1 MKAAFGISVPEQLA
15 EITRPDRC
23 GLIIYDMQVGIVP
36 QVPDG
41 PKVLEACIRLLAAAR
56 KANMRVFYT
65 RHAFLANRAAGT
77 GQLRRAMIW
86 QRKDDPAQTSPLML
100 RESASWQIMPELT
113 PQPDDVVIDKIT
125 MSAFES
131 TFLNLA
137 FRDAQLNSF
146 IIAGIATEVGIEP
159 TVRHGADLNL
169 IPVIAADACGSR
181 TQALK
186 DRSIAGLKETGEVV
200 ISTVDE
206 ICSNLPHRASL

>member
-1 MKAAFGISVPEQLA
+1 MKSAFGISIPQNLG
-15 EITRPDRC
+15 EIADPNRC

-41 PKVLEACIRLLAAAR
+41 PQVLANCLRLLASAR
-56 KANMRVFYT
+56 QANMRVFYT
-65 RHAFLANRAAGT
+65 RHTFLPNHAAGT

-86 QRKDDPAQTSPLML
+86 QRKDDPAQTFPLML
-100 RESASWQIMPELT
+100 RESASWQIVPELV
-113 PQPDDVVIDKIT
+113 PHAEDVVIDKIT

-131 TFLNLA
+131 TFLTLA
-137 FRDAQLNSF
+137 LRDAQLKAF

-169 IPVIAADACGSR
+169 IPVIALDACGSR

-186 DRSIAGLKETGEVV
+186 DRSISTLKETGEIV
-200 ISTVDE
+200 ISSVDE
-206 ICSNLPHRASL
+206 ICSNLRPR

>member
-1 MKAAFGISVPEQLA
+1 MKSAFGIAIPENLA
-15 EITRPDRC
+15 EIVDPNRC

-41 PKVLEACIRLLAAAR
+41 PQVLANCARLLASAR
-56 KANMRVFYT
+56 QANMRVFYT
-65 RHAFLANRAAGT
+65 RHMFLPNHAAGT
-77 GQLRRAMIW
+77 SQLRRAMIW

-100 RESASWQIMPELT
+100 RESASWQIVPELA
-113 PQPDDVVIDKIT
+113 PHADDVVIDKIT

-159 TVRHGADLNL
+159 TARHGTDLNF
-169 IPVIAADACGSR
+169 IPVIAVDACGSR
-181 TQALK
+181 TNALK
-186 DRSIAGLKETGEVV
+186 DRSISTLKETGEVV
-200 ISTVDE
+200 ISIVGE
-206 ICSNLPHRASL
+206 VCSHLQSH

>member
-1 MKAAFGISVPEQLA
+1 MKSAFGISIPEHLE
-15 EITRPDRC
+15 EISDPDRC

-41 PKVLEACIRLLAAAR
+41 AQVLNNCARLLAAAR
-56 KANMRVFYT
+56 EANMRVFYT
-65 RHAFLANRAAGT
+65 RHTFLPNRAAGA

-86 QRKDDPAQTSPLML
+86 QRKDDPAQTTPLML
-100 RESASWQIMPELT
+100 RESASWQIVHELA
-113 PQPDDVVIDKIT
+113 PQADDIVIDKIT

-137 FRDAQLNSF
+137 FRDAQLKAF

-159 TVRHGADLNL
+159 TVRHGTDLNL
-169 IPVIAADACGSR
+169 IPVVAVDACGSK
-181 TQALK
+181 TQTLK
-186 DRSIAGLKETGEVV
+186 DRSISTLKETGEVV

-206 ICSNLPHRASL
+206 ICADLRAR

>member
-1 MKAAFGISVPEQLA
+1 MKSAFGIAIPENLA
-15 EITRPDRC
+15 EIVDLNRC

-41 PKVLEACIRLLAAAR
+41 AQVLANCVRLLASAR
-56 KANMRVFYT
+56 QANMRVFYT
-65 RHAFLANRAAGT
+65 RHTFLPNHAAGT

-86 QRKDDPAQTSPLML
+86 QRKDDPAQTSPLMV
-100 RESASWQIMPELT
+100 RESASWQIVPELA
-113 PQPDDVVIDKIT
+113 PQADDVVIDKIT

-159 TVRHGADLNL
+159 TVRHGTDLNL
-169 IPVIAADACGSR
+169 IPVIAVDACGSR
-181 TQALK
+181 MQALK
-186 DRSIAGLKETGEVV
+186 DRSISTLKETGEV
-200 ISTVDE
+200 ILSTVDE
-206 ICSNLPHRASL
+206 ISSNLQPR

>member
-1 MKAAFGISVPEQLA
+1 MKSAFGISIPENLA
-15 EITRPDRC
+15 EIADPDRC

-41 PKVLEACIRLLAAAR
+41 RQVLENCVRLLASAR
-56 KANMRVFYT
+56 EADMRVFYT
-65 RHAFLANRAAGT
+65 RHTFLPNRAAGT

-86 QRKDDPAQTSPLML
+86 QRKDDPAQTSPMML
-100 RESASWQIMPELT
+100 RESASWQIVPELA
-113 PQPDDVVIDKIT
+113 PHADDVVIDKIT

-137 FRDAQLNSF
+137 FRDAQLKAF
-146 IIAGIATEVGIEP
+146 LIAGIATEVGIEP
-159 TVRHGADLNL
+159 TVRHGLDLNL

-181 TQALK
+181 NQELK
-186 DRSIAGLKETGEVV
+186 GRSISTLQETGEVV

-206 ICSNLPHRASL
+206 IRSKLQPG

>member
-1 MKAAFGISVPEQLA
+1 MKSAFGISIPENLR
-15 EITRPDRC
+15 EIADPDRC

-41 PKVLEACIRLLAAAR
+41 LQVLNNCARLLASAR
-56 KANMRVFYT
+56 GASMRVFYT
-65 RHAFLANRAAGT
+65 RHTFLPNRAAGI

-86 QRKDDPAQTSPLML
+86 QKKDDPAQTSPLML
-100 RESASWQIMPELT
+100 RESASWQIVPELA
-113 PQPDDVVIDKIT
+113 PQADDVVLDKIT

-137 FRDAQLNSF
+137 FCDAQLKAF

-159 TVRHGADLNL
+159 TVRHGIDLNL
-169 IPVIAADACGSR
+169 IPVVALDACGSR

-186 DRSIAGLKETGEVV
+186 DRSISTLRETGEVV
-200 ISTVDE
+200 IPAVDE
-206 ICSNLPHRASL
+206 ICSNLQQR

>member
-1 MKAAFGISVPEQLA
+1 VKSAFGISIPEQLA
-15 EITRPDRC
+15 EIVTPDRC

-41 PKVLEACIRLLAAAR
+41 AQVLENCARLLAAAR
-56 KANMRVFYT
+56 KANMRIFYT
-65 RHAFLANRAAGT
+65 RHAFLPNRAAGA

-86 QRKDDPAQTSPLML
+86 QRKDDPAQTSPLVL
-100 RESASWQIMPELT
+100 RESPAWQIVPELA
-113 PQPDDVVIDKIT
+113 PNVDDVVIDKIT

-137 FRDAQLNSF
+137 FRDTQLKAF

-169 IPVIAADACGSR
+169 IPIIAVDACGSR
-181 TQALK
+181 TQVLK
-186 DRSIAGLKETGEVV
+186 DRSISTLKETGEVV
-200 ISTVDE
+200 ISSVDE
-206 ICSNLPHRASL
+206 IRSKLQPR